1 MDLLEQFAA
10 VAGVLALLGA
20 TVWLLQRKRLIA
32 PRRRGPKEMEVV
44 DRVTLGQQ
52 HTLALVR
59 VKGGLVLV
67 GTGPGVCEIR
77 NVEISS

>member
-1 MDLLEQFAA
+1 MELIEQLSA

-20 TVWLLQRKRLIA
+20 MVWVLQRKRLLA
-32 PRRRGPKEMEVV
+32 PRVRGPRELEVV
-44 DRVTLGQQ
+44 DRIALGPQ

-77 NVEISS
+77 NVEITS

>member
-1 MDLLEQFAA
+1 MELLQQFGA
-10 VAGVLALLGA
+10 VATVLGLLGA
-20 TVWLLQRKRLIA
+20 MVWVLQRKRLML
-32 PRRRGPKEMEVV
+32 PRHRPKEMEVV
-44 DRVTLGQQ
+44 ERVALGPQ
-52 HTLALVR
+52 HGLVLVR

>member
-10 VAGVLALLGA
+10 VVSVLGSLGA
-20 TVWLLQRKRLIA
+20 MVWVLQRKRLMV

-44 DRVTLGQQ
+44 ERVALGPQ

-67 GTGPGVCEIR
+67 GIGPGVCEIR
-77 NVEISS
+77 NVEITS